1 MYCRKCGQQIPD
13 SASLC
18 TWCGIPVVTVSN
30 HEGAVRVS
38 EDTAQALP
46 NARKKHALS
55 TILIIAGCVAVAGA
69 ALIFFLINAGL
80 NDRYQQAYELMDTG
94 DAAEAKAIFV
104 ELGAFKDAKDLVQEC
119 QSLIDYHA
127 AKLKLDSGSY
137 EEAKQA
143 FAALG
148 SFEDAD
154 KMAQECQNAIDYNE
168 AISLKESGEL
178 AKAREKFAAL
188 GNFQDAA
195 QMAQNCQDELDYNTA
210 VALMQEGRY
219 EQAKQIF
226 DEIVMFSDSLTLASE
241 CQSHIDYS
249 AAELV
254 FNNGQYYEAYQMFSS
269 LSGFSDAA
277 DRATACFQSNPDNGE
292 LYRNPDYSK
301 KSCAVTIKVGNTG
314 ESLYLKIYTPDDVL
328 VSTVFVTSGKK
339 TKIKLPS
346 GSYRMKAAYGVNWF
360 GETDMFG
367 DEGYYEVLI
376 FEDGT
381 DIDTLSSKYIYTLS
395 FLQQEGG
402 NIGGMNVNPEGF

>member
-18 TWCGIPVVTVSN
+18 TQCGAPVVTVSN
-30 HEGAVRVS
+30 QAVRVP
-38 EDTAQALP
+38 EDTAQASP
-46 NARKKHALS
+46 YARKKHTLR

-69 ALIFFLINAGL
+69 LLTFFLINAGL
-80 NDRYQQAYELMDTG
+80 NDRYQQAYELMDAG
-94 DAAEAKAIFV
+94 NPAEAKTVFV
-104 ELGAFKDAKDLVQEC
+104 ELGAFKDANDLAQEC
-119 QSLIDYHA
+119 QRLIDYHA
-127 AKLKLDSGSY
+127 AKQKLDGGSY

-154 KMAQECQNAIDYNE
+154 KMAQECQNAMDYHE

-195 QMAQNCQDELDYNTA
+195 QMAQNCQDEMDYNTA
-210 VALMQEGRY
+210 VALMQDGSY
-219 EQAKQIF
+219 EQAKQKF
-226 DEIVMFSDSLTLASE
+226 DELGMFMDSLTLSSE
-241 CQSHIDYS
+241 CQNHIDYS

-254 FNNGQYYEAYQMFSS
+254 FNNGQYYDAYELFTS
-269 LSGFSDAA
+269 LNGFSDAG
-277 DRATACFQSNPDNGE
+277 DRAMACFQPNPDTGE
-292 LYRNPDYSK
+292 IYRNSDYSK
-301 KSCAVTIKVGNTG
+301 KSCAVTIKVGNAG

-328 VSTVFVTSGKK
+328 VSTVFVASGKK

-346 GSYRMKAAYGVNWF
+346 GSYRMKAAYGVDWF

-367 DEGYYEVLI
+367 DGGYYEVLI

-395 FLQQEGG
+395 FLQQEDG
-402 NIGGMNVNPEGF
+402 NIGGMNVGAEDF